1 MNNVN
6 DMTNAIIIKQQEDI
20 EKLQRIIKLQEQM
33 IAILKEEL
41 ANINNQ

>member
-6 DMTNAIIIKQQEDI
+6 DMINAIIIKQQEDI
-20 EKLQRIIKLQEQM
+20 EKLQMIIKLQEQM

-41 ANINNQ
+41 AEYK

>member
-20 EKLQRIIKLQEQM
+20 EKLQMIIKLQEQM

-41 ANINNQ
+41 AEYK